1 MTFKFLISCL
11 TKILHLIYNLSIYM
25 RRKP

>member
-1 MTFKFLISCL
+1 L
-11 TKILHLIYNLSIYM
+11 TEILHLIYNLSIYM